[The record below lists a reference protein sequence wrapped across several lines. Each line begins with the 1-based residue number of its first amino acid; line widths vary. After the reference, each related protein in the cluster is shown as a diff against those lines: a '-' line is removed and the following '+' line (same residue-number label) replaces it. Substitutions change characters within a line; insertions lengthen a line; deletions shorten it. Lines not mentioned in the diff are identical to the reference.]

1 MRRLLSLSLMLL
13 ANIAILAHVAVPHHH
28 HNGALVFAP
37 DAAGVEALPAPGPFH
52 DDSRPHGSDSGRC
65 VVDETLV
72 AAVSRV
78 SSPDGLLQLF
88 SVSVVGVALDEPLAQ
103 GLPFVHKPY
112 VAGCHVWRPCLPL
125 GLRAPPV
132 C

>member
-1 MRRLLSLSLMLL
+1 M
-13 ANIAILAHVAVPHHH
+13 AVPHHH
-28 HNGALVFAP
+28 HNGALAFAL
-37 DAAGVEALPAPGPFH
+37 EAVGEETSPATGTFH

-78 SSPDGLLQLF
+78 SSPDVPLLLF
-88 SVSVVGVALDEPLAQ
+88 LAGVVGVVLAVPPVA
-103 GLPFVHKPY
+103 GAPFVSKPY
-112 VAGCHVWRPCLPL
+112 VAGCHVGRPGLSW

>member
-13 ANIAILAHVAVPHHH
+13 ANIAILAHVVVPHHH

-37 DAAGVEALPAPGPFH
+37 EAVGMEASPPGHFH
-52 DDSRPHGSDSGRC
+52 DDSRPHGADSGRC
-65 VVDETLV
+65 VVSETLV

-78 SSPDGLLQLF
+78 SSPDVPLLLF
-88 SVSVVGVALDEPLAQ
+88 PVSVVGVAMAEPLLL
-103 GLPFVHKPY
+103 GLPFVSKPY
-112 VAGCHVWRPCLPL
+112 EPCCHVGRPCLPW

>member
-1 MRRLLSLSLMLL
+1 MLSLSLMLL
-13 ANIAILAHVAVPHHH
+13 ANIAILAHMAVPHHH
-28 HNGALVFAP
+28 HNGALAFAL
-37 DAAGVEALPAPGPFH
+37 EAVGEDVPALGTFH
-52 DDSRPHGSDSGRC
+52 DDSRPHGSDTGRC

-78 SSPDGLLQLF
+78 SSPCVPFLLF
-88 SVSVVGVALDEPLAQ
+88 PVSVVGVVFVAPLAE
-103 GLPFVHKPY
+103 GLPFVSKPY
-112 VAGCHVWRPCLPL
+112 VAACHVGRPRLPW